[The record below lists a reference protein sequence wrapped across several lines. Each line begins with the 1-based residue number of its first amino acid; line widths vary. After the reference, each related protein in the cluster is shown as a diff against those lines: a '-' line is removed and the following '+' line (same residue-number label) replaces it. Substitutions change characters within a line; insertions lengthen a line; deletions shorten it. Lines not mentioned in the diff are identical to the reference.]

1 MVIFVPQRERRLN
14 LRILN
19 FAGNYMRMDETKMLL
34 EAIVK
39 GLQEKKGKKIAA
51 VDLTLLSGAICNFMI
66 ICQGNNQNQLS
77 SLSDSVWDIVRK
89 ETGEKPLSI
98 DGNRNSPW
106 IGMDYGTIL
115 VHIFLPEY
123 RSFYNLENLWADATI
138 TEIPDLD

>member
-1 MVIFVPQRERRLN
+1 
-14 LRILN
+14 
-19 FAGNYMRMDETKMLL
+19 MDETKMLI
-34 EAIVK
+34 EAVVK
-39 GLQEKKGKKIAA
+39 GLQEKKGKKIAV
-51 VDLTLLSGAICNFMI
+51 VDMTVLSGAICRYMI
-66 ICQGNNQNQLS
+66 ICEGNSLNQLS

-98 DGNRNSPW
+98 DGDRNSPW

>member
-1 MVIFVPQRERRLN
+1 
-14 LRILN
+14 
-19 FAGNYMRMDETKMLL
+19 MDETKMLL

-66 ICQGNNQNQLS
+66 ICQGNNLNQLS

-123 RSFYNLENLWADATI
+123 RSFYNLEHLWADAKI

>member
-1 MVIFVPQRERRLN
+1 MN
-14 LRILN
+14 
-19 FAGNYMRMDETKMLL
+19 ETKMLI

-39 GLQEKKGKKIAA
+39 GLQEKKGKKITV
-51 VDLTLLSGAICNFMI
+51 VDMSLLSGTICQYMI
-66 ICQGNNQNQLS
+66 IGQGNSQTQLS

-89 ETGEKPLSI
+89 DIGEKPLSI

-123 RSFYNLENLWADATI
+123 RSFYNLENLWADSKI
-138 TEIPDLD
+138 IEIPDLD

>member
-1 MVIFVPQRERRLN
+1 MN
-14 LRILN
+14 
-19 FAGNYMRMDETKMLL
+19 ETKMLM
-34 EAIVK
+34 EAVVK
-39 GLQEKKGKKIAA
+39 GLQEKKGKKITT
-51 VDLTLLSGAICNFMI
+51 VDLTQLSGAICQYMVISEATNLT
-66 ICQGNNQNQLS
+66 QLS

-89 ETGEKPLSI
+89 DTGEKPLSI

-123 RSFYNLENLWADATI
+123 RSFYNLENLWADSQV